1 MAKNDVTKIEGFE
14 ELNAKLK
21 QLPDKVKRTEVIK
34 LQKQIA
40 KPIIKAYSRAL
51 PMGRRSHARTT
62 DKGTDKAKRHNYT
75 PGNLKASVTAA
86 TVPAGKVGGNPSV
99 VIRPG
104 KKGKADGYYKFMV
117 VPEGTKTG
125 SNKRGSRKGP
135 NTVVDKAR
143 DRALG
148 SVGAIAEKRAAD
160 NTALYIQKQINKMS
174 S

>member
-51 PMGRRSHARTT
+51 PMGRRSHSRTT
-62 DKGTDKAKRHNYT
+62 GKGTDKAKRHDYT
-75 PGNLKASVTAA
+75 PGNLKASVRAVA
-86 TVPAGKVGGNPSV
+86 VPASKVGGNPSV
-99 VIRPG
+99 VIRPTDKG
-104 KKGKADGYYKFMV
+104 KKDGYYRFMV
-117 VPEGTKTG
+117 IPEGTRIG
-125 SNKRGSRKGP
+125 SIKRGSRIGP
-135 NTVVDKAR
+135 NTVVDKAK
-143 DRALG
+143 DKAWGMIGL
-148 SVGAIAEKRAAD
+148 SAEKRAAED
-160 NTALYIQKQINKMS
+160 TAKYIQKQINKMS